1 MSTNS
6 NDDDDADNEME
17 EFLEPSNPIMDEF
30 IHRLYK
36 ARCTMRTM
44 MRARSYVPMQEQW
57 DQDPQTFLQTHN
69 TMSNYTALTIRAW
82 KGETLLLAFFP
93 SDSKLRV
100 TVVREICEYAEQCRC
115 NHFII
120 VYADTI
126 TPFTKTTIANYK
138 ADHNC
143 RIETFS
149 TNQLQYNITEH
160 NLVPPHRLLEPAEQ
174 EEVLKRMQV
183 TPAQLPKIFT
193 SDPVVKWYGA
203 RVGQVMEITR
213 PSPDGHFYKA
223 HRVVIKGTYKR
234 T

>member
-1 MSTNS
+1 MSSSS
-6 NDDDDADNEME
+6 NDDAADEVE
-17 EFLEPSNPIMDEF
+17 ECFEPATPIMDEF

-57 DQDPQTFLQTHN
+57 DQDPQSFLQTHN

-82 KGETLLLAFFP
+82 KNETLLLAFFP
-93 SDSKLRV
+93 SDAKLRV
-100 TVVREICEYAEQCRC
+100 TVVREICEYAKECRC

-120 VYADTI
+120 VYAETI

-138 ADHNC
+138 ADNNC

-149 TNQLQYNITEH
+149 ANQLQYNITEH
-160 NLVPPHRLLEPAEQ
+160 TLVPPHRVLEAEEQ
-174 EEVLKRMQV
+174 GEVLERLQA
-183 TPAQLPKIFT
+183 TLAQLPKIFT